1 MGQTVKEEASPLGS
15 GLTLG
20 PFCTG
25 VEVSDLA
32 QCSRIPL
39 GGQFSDSPPQWYR
52 FRRATVAQRGDVTFP
67 VSHKSLKP
75 MNELPGRRVW
85 VPKRCQEPYSQCVAT
100 GRTNSLDWSV
110 LGRRV

>member
-32 QCSRIPL
+32 PHSRIPL
-39 GGQFSDSPPQWYR
+39 GGISSLTPLHSGIALDVPPW
-52 FRRATVAQRGDVTFP
+52 
-67 VSHKSLKP
+67 
-75 MNELPGRRVW
+75 PGEVM
-85 VPKRCQEPYSQCVAT
+85 
-100 GRTNSLDWSV
+100 
-110 LGRRV
+110 